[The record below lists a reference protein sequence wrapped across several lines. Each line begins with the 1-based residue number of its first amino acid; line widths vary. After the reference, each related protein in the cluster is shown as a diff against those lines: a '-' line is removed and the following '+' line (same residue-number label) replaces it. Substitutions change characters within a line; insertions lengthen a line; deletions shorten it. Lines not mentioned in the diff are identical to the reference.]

1 MELDFV
7 TLQGKKIS
15 PKERK
20 VSHLLRFLEDVIKV
34 PVFRCQKCGEC
45 LLSSTGFICC
55 QRCPKRLRNGPC
67 GGTGEDGSC
76 EVYPDRKCI
85 WYRIHKQSKLLHRMP
100 LLYPIKKIHNWE
112 LEGTSAWLNVF
123 LKRIDP
129 PVLFAKKSNE
139 KKKDTST
146 NDTEGKN

>member
-1 MELDFV
+1 MESDFT
-7 TLQGKKIS
+7 TLQGRKIS

-20 VSHLLRFLEDVIKV
+20 ITHFLRFFEDVVKV
-34 PVFRCQKCGEC
+34 PVFRCQQCGEC

-67 GGTGEDGSC
+67 GGTGEDGTC
-76 EVYPDRKCI
+76 EVYPERKCI
-85 WYRIHKQSKLLHRMP
+85 WYRIHKRSKLLHRMP

-129 PVLFAKKSNE
+129 PVLFVKKSSE
-139 KKKDTST
+139 IKKAPST
-146 NDTEGKN
+146 DDTER